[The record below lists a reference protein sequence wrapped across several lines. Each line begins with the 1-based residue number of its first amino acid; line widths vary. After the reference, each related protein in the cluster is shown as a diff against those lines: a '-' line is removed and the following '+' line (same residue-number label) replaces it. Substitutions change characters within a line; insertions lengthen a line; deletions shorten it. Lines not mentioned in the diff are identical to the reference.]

1 MMHIY
6 YGDGKGKTTAAL
18 GLALRWVGRGG
29 KVVIAQFL
37 KGEDSGERVAW
48 KEFPNVTLLPV
59 PETMPFLWNMTPE
72 EREQAAETAQDML
85 HRSGALTDERT
96 LLVLDELCG
105 AVETGLIL
113 EELADRC
120 LNQLPQGAEVVMT
133 GRNPPSKWLEQ
144 ADYVTELCAR
154 KHPYERGIQARKG
167 VEYWKPRTIVFHR
180 STPPADGTR
189 RRETDRSA
197 PPAPEETGAAHDS
210 PEWASRQRR
219 PGTIPGRRTGLHVLS
234 VPWPILTDRLWGCRG
249 RRWRPFGTPP
259 GRPRRSADRSRR
271 WRSPEHLPDR

>member
-37 KGEDSGERVAW
+37 KGADSGERVALQA
-48 KEFPNVTLLPV
+48 FPNVTLLPV
-59 PETMPFLWNMTPE
+59 PERMPFLWNMTPE

-85 HRSGALTDERT
+85 QRSCALTDERT

-167 VEYWKPRTIVFHR
+167 VEY
-180 STPPADGTR
+180 
-189 RRETDRSA
+189 
-197 PPAPEETGAAHDS
+197 
-210 PEWASRQRR
+210 
-219 PGTIPGRRTGLHVLS
+219 
-234 VPWPILTDRLWGCRG
+234 
-249 RRWRPFGTPP
+249 
-259 GRPRRSADRSRR
+259 
-271 WRSPEHLPDR
+271 

>member
-1 MMHIY
+1 MRHIY

-37 KGEDSGERVAW
+37 KGADSGERVALQA
-48 KEFPNVTLLPV
+48 FPNVTLLPV

-85 HRSGALTDERT
+85 RRSCALTDERT

-105 AVETGLIL
+105 AVETGLIP

-154 KHPYERGIQARKG
+154 KHPYERGVQARKG
-167 VEYWKPRTIVFHR
+167 VEY
-180 STPPADGTR
+180 
-189 RRETDRSA
+189 
-197 PPAPEETGAAHDS
+197 
-210 PEWASRQRR
+210 
-219 PGTIPGRRTGLHVLS
+219 
-234 VPWPILTDRLWGCRG
+234 
-249 RRWRPFGTPP
+249 
-259 GRPRRSADRSRR
+259 
-271 WRSPEHLPDR
+271 